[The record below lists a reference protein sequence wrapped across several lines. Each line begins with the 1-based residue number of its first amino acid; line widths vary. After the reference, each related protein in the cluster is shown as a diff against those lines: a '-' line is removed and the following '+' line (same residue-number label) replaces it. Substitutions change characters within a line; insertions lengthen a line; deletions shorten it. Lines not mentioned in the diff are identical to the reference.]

1 MVGPIAPKWF
11 RRNKP
16 TVGYCTEMDLSKRG
30 GETAWEYFLKVVRGR
45 GTPLPSSEPRRSD
58 LGKNYRKPR
67 LDYQLYII
75 NMIINQ
81 DIQ

>member
-1 MVGPIAPKWF
+1 
-11 RRNKP
+11 
-16 TVGYCTEMDLSKRG
+16 MDLSKRG

-81 DIQ
+81 GASIAAGNHAEGIPF

>member
-1 MVGPIAPKWF
+1 MA
-11 RRNKP
+11 KP
-16 TVGYCTEMDLSKRG
+16 QG
-30 GETAWEYFLKVVRGR
+30 EYFLKVVRGR

-75 NMIINQ
+75 NIIINQ
-81 DIQ
+81 GASIAAGNHAEGIPF

>member
-1 MVGPIAPKWF
+1 MCVGF
-11 RRNKP
+11 
-16 TVGYCTEMDLSKRG
+16 YDHYS
-30 GETAWEYFLKVVRGR
+30 ETAWEYFFFSFLLFW

-81 DIQ
+81 GASIAAGNHAEGIPF